1 MKIFRLSEEIQS
13 YLATIREQKQTI
25 GFVPTMGALHQGHM
39 SLIEEAMQN
48 NNTVVC
54 SIFVNPTQFDRKE
67 DLEKYPITLENDIK
81 MLEKIGCD
89 ILFCPDVKEMYP
101 KKTVTKD
108 YNFGLLDTVM
118 EGAKRP
124 GHFNG
129 VATIVSKFFEIINP
143 TRAYF
148 GQKDYQQLAIVKA
161 LNKQLPS
168 TIDII
173 GCPIIR
179 EEDGL
184 AMSSRNVRL
193 DKTHR
198 KAALLL
204 SKSLFFIQ
212 ENKNLHNIAT
222 LKNSISSSFE
232 NEALLEIEY
241 IEFVDSEDLR
251 KCDEWSDANQ
261 LVVCIAAWAGKVRL
275 IDNIVLK

>member
-13 YLATIREQKQTI
+13 YLTTIREQNLSI
-25 GFVPTMGALHQGHM
+25 GFVPTMGALHQGHI
-39 SLIEEAMQN
+39 SLVEEAMQN

-67 DLEKYPITLENDIK
+67 DLEKYPITLEKDIK
-81 MLEKIGCD
+81 MLTEIGCD
-89 ILFCPDVKEMYP
+89 VLFCPDVKEMYP
-101 KKTVTKD
+101 EKAVAKD
-108 YNFGLLDTVM
+108 YNFGNLDSVM

-124 GHFNG
+124 GHFDG
-129 VATIVSKFFEIINP
+129 VATIVSKFFEIIMP

-161 LNKQLPS
+161 LNKQLPHS
-168 TIDII
+168 VEII

-179 EEDGL
+179 EKDGL
-184 AMSSRNVRL
+184 AMSSRNIRL
-193 DKTHR
+193 DEMHR

-212 ENKNLHNIAT
+212 KNKNLHNIAT
-222 LKNSISSSFE
+222 LKDTVWSSFE
-232 NEALLEIEY
+232 KEPLLKLEY
-241 IEFVDSEDLR
+241 IEFADSEDLR
-251 KCDEWSDANQ
+251 KCSDWSDASRF
-261 LVVCIAAWAGKVRL
+261 VVCIAAWAGNVRL